1 MKEKSFR
8 FRESY
13 GKSIK
18 AMNDK
23 QAGKFIKLLCDYV
36 FDGKFPE
43 SNDSTIKSTF
53 TLVKTALDDEK
64 KAKENGRRGGL
75 LSAQKRKE
83 KEQNIMVITSVER
96 EGCPIEEI
104 IKSVLNGDDDES
116 EEADGNEDGSVAKT
130 VKSEAG

>member
-8 FRESY
+8 FKESY
-13 GKSIK
+13 GLSIK

-36 FDGKFPE
+36 FDGKYPD

-75 LSAQKRKE
+75 LSAQKRRE
-83 KEQNIMVITSVER
+83 KQQRIMVFASAER

-104 IKSVLNGDDDES
+104 IKSVLNGDGDEEKDMDC
-116 EEADGNEDGSVAKT
+116 EEDKPVAKT
-130 VKSEAG
+130 VKNEAG